1 MTLLSFYNPLASR
14 RTGFDVERVF
24 DNFLKSAGE
33 IANAQLGYPA
43 VNIYEEPERFR
54 LEVAAPGYK
63 KEDFKVSIDND
74 LLKISAEK
82 ENNPVEGES
91 YTRCEFLTGSFE
103 RTFVVGKAIDTSKI
117 DARYESGILTVYLSK
132 RDEAKPQKPRSI
144 KID

>member
-24 DNFLKSAGE
+24 DSFLKSAGE
-33 IANAQLGYPA
+33 LANAQLSYPA

-82 ENNPVEGES
+82 EYNPVEGEL
-91 YTRCEFLTGSFE
+91 YTHCEFLAGSFE
-103 RTFVVGKAIDTSKI
+103 RTFVVGKAIDTNKI
-117 DARYESGILTVYLSK
+117 DARYENGILTVYLSK
-132 RDEAKPQKPRSI
+132 RDEAKPQKPRSV